1 MQADFLIQN
10 GRVVDPSQAIDRV
23 MNIAIADGKI
33 VALDA
38 PHDTTAKQTFDAS
51 GKLVSPGF
59 IDIHAHVSSDLV
71 SLAVT
76 PDEAGV
82 TAGCTAVSDAGSVG
96 YLHLHPFRKFA
107 IAPARTDVFVFLNVS
122 PFGEVVLPE
131 VGFDIVD
138 EAEFLKVIEA
148 NRDIVK
154 GIKLRAIGE
163 LIYANKVDVVDL
175 AVRIARKA
183 GLPLMIHL
191 GMGFD
196 EPLTE
201 DEIASFITR
210 MLGRCEKGDILTHAF
225 TDKPGGVFRLD
236 GTPIAGLEDALARG
250 VYLDAASGRGH
261 INFNLVKAALAHGF
275 APQALGTDVVRLPDE
290 QPHFYNV
297 AAVASKFMAL
307 GMSLNDVIAA
317 ATCNPAKMLNEQ
329 EKRGSLKVG
338 MTADLSILG
347 YHEGEFLLHDG
358 RAGNVIA
365 GSIFLSPQMTFK
377 RGEMIQVRESHS
389 SHVPERKMM
398 EDLLQKMKKGVAR

>member
-1 MQADFLIQN
+1 MQSDLLIKN
-10 GRVVDPSQAIDRV
+10 GQVVDPSQGIDRV
-23 MNIAIADGKI
+23 MNIATRAGKI
-33 VALDA
+33 AALDA
-38 PHDTTAKQTFDAS
+38 PAATEAKQTYDAS
-51 GKLVSPGF
+51 GKLVCPGF
-59 IDIHAHVSSDLV
+59 IDIHAHVSSDIV
-71 SLAVT
+71 PLAVT

-82 TAGCTAVSDAGSVG
+82 SAGCTAVSDAGSVG

-191 GMGFD
+191 GMGFN
-196 EPLTE
+196 EPLTS
-201 DEIASFITR
+201 DEIASFITC

-236 GTPIAGLEDALARG
+236 GAPIAGLEEALARG
-250 VYLDAASGRGH
+250 VYLDAAPGRGH
-261 INFNLVKAALAHGF
+261 INFNLVKAALARGF
-275 APQALGTDVVRLPDE
+275 APQALGTDVVRLPEE

-297 AAVASKFMAL
+297 PAVASKFMAL

-317 ATCNPAKMLNEQ
+317 ATCNPAKMLGEE
-329 EKRGSLKVG
+329 EKRGSIKVG
-338 MTADLSILG
+338 MTADLTMLG
-347 YHEGEFLLHDG
+347 WHEGEFLLHDG
-358 RAGNVIA
+358 RVGNVVPA
-365 GSIFLSPQMTFK
+365 NIFLSPQMVVK
-377 RGEMIQVRESHS
+377 RGEMIQVRESHRGHIPTKS
-389 SHVPERKMM
+389 TM
-398 EDLLQKMKKGVAR
+398 EALMKK

>member
-1 MQADFLIQN
+1 MQADLLIQN

-23 MNIAIADGKI
+23 MNVAIRDGKI
-33 VALDA
+33 AALDA
-38 PHDTTAKQTFDAS
+38 PAATEAKQIYDAS
-51 GKLVSPGF
+51 GKLVCPGF
-59 IDIHAHVSSDLV
+59 IDIHAHVSSDIV
-71 SLAVT
+71 PLAVT

-82 TAGCTAVSDAGSVG
+82 SAGCTAVSDAGSVG

-191 GMGFD
+191 GMGFN
-196 EPLTE
+196 EPLTS
-201 DEIASFITR
+201 DEIDSFITR

-236 GTPIAGLEDALARG
+236 GAPIAGLEDALARG
-250 VYLDAASGRGH
+250 VYLDAAPGRGH
-261 INFNLVKAALAHGF
+261 INFNLVKAALARGF
-275 APQALGTDVVRLPDE
+275 APQALGTDVVRLPEE

-297 AAVASKFMAL
+297 PAVASKFMAL

-317 ATCNPAKMLNEQ
+317 ATCNPAKMLGEE
-329 EKRGSLKVG
+329 EKRGSLKIG
-338 MTADLSILG
+338 MTADLTILG
-347 YHEGEFLLHDG
+347 WHEGEFLLHDG
-358 RAGNVIA
+358 RVGNVVPA
-365 GSIFLSPQMTFK
+365 NIFLSPQMVVK
-377 RGEMIQVRESHS
+377 RGEMIQVRESHRGHIPTKS
-389 SHVPERKMM
+389 TM
-398 EDLLQKMKKGVAR
+398 ESLMKK

>member
-1 MQADFLIQN
+1 MQADLLIQN
-10 GRVVDPSQAIDRV
+10 GRVVDPSQSIDRV
-23 MNIAIADGKI
+23 TNVAISDGKI
-33 VALDA
+33 SALEA
-38 PHDTTAKQTFDAS
+38 PHDITAKQIFDAA
-51 GKLVSPGF
+51 GKLVCPGF
-59 IDIHAHVSSDLV
+59 IDIHAHVSSDIV
-71 SLAVT
+71 PLAVT

-82 TAGCTAVSDAGSVG
+82 TAGCTTVSDAGSVG

-175 AVRIARKA
+175 ALRIARKA

-191 GMGFD
+191 GMGFN
-196 EPLTE
+196 EPLSE
-201 DEIASFITR
+201 EEIASFITR

-225 TDKPGGVFRLD
+225 TDKPGGIFSLD
-236 GTPIAGLEDALARG
+236 GTPIAGLEEALARG
-250 VYLDAASGRGH
+250 VYLDAAPGRGH
-261 INFNLVKAALAHGF
+261 INFNLVKAALARGF

-297 AAVASKFMAL
+297 PAVASKFMAL
-307 GMSLNDVIAA
+307 GMSLHDVVAA
-317 ATCNPAKMLNEQ
+317 ATCNPAKMLGEE

-347 YHEGEFLLHDG
+347 YHEGEFLLSDG
-358 RAGNVIA
+358 RVGNVV
-365 GSIFLSPQMTFK
+365 SSNIFLSPQMTVK
-377 RGEMIQVRESHS
+377 RGEMIQVRESHRGHIPTKS
-389 SHVPERKMM
+389 MM
-398 EDLLQKMKKGVAR
+398 EALMKK

>member
-1 MQADFLIQN
+1 MQSDLLIKN
-10 GRVVDPSQAIDRV
+10 GQVVDPSQGIDRV
-23 MNIAIADGKI
+23 MNIAIRAGKI
-33 VALDA
+33 AALDA
-38 PHDTTAKQTFDAS
+38 PAATEAKQTYDAS
-51 GKLVSPGF
+51 GKLVCPGF
-59 IDIHAHVSSDLV
+59 IDIHAHVSSDIV
-71 SLAVT
+71 PLAVT

-82 TAGCTAVSDAGSVG
+82 SAGCTAVSDAGSVG

-191 GMGFD
+191 GMGFN
-196 EPLTE
+196 EPLTS
-201 DEIASFITR
+201 DEIASFITC

-236 GTPIAGLEDALARG
+236 GAPIAGLEEALARG
-250 VYLDAASGRGH
+250 VYLDAAPGRGH
-261 INFNLVKAALAHGF
+261 INFNLVKAALARGF
-275 APQALGTDVVRLPDE
+275 APQALGTDVVRLPEE

-297 AAVASKFMAL
+297 PAVASKFMAL

-317 ATCNPAKMLNEQ
+317 ATCNPAKMLGEE
-329 EKRGSLKVG
+329 EKRGSIKVG
-338 MTADLSILG
+338 MTADLTMLG
-347 YHEGEFLLHDG
+347 WHEGEFLLHDG
-358 RAGNVIA
+358 RVGNVVPA
-365 GSIFLSPQMTFK
+365 NIFLSPQMVVK
-377 RGEMIQVRESHS
+377 RGEMIQVRESHRGHIPTKS
-389 SHVPERKMM
+389 TM
-398 EDLLQKMKKGVAR
+398 EALMKK